1 MIVSLT
7 SARSSPGV
15 TSLAVGMAYVW
26 QELGYQPLLV
36 EADPAGGV
44 LGLRFDL
51 PSEPSFTT
59 LSADLRRGSDPQ
71 RIIDNTAE
79 IQGVRTLLSSVD
91 PAQAGRVLTR
101 SGGILAAEL
110 PSLRRPVVIDA
121 GRLGADSPAIPLL
134 QASHQVLVLCRP
146 RVEEAQAMLFGLRLL
161 RGLDCRCG
169 LVVVGER
176 GPHDPHEIA
185 ALAGVPLV
193 AVLPDDAVLAAAL
206 TGGLYNEKRLKRSLL
221 WRSIAA
227 LSRSVLQGPTAG
239 PALRPAAAPPAA
251 PAPAPAPA
259 APHQVDP
266 VVAAQAP
273 AATTRSLPAG
283 VTAPAPAGNI
293 ATPQPMP
300 TPQPVAAAA
309 PQPSAAPSPAVSGP
323 AMPAAPI
330 PVGLAVAAA
339 QAAALR
345 PSAPPFNPA
354 VTGELPR
361 LDRAGTLAPPPPP
374 APRPAPAP
382 AQPPTAVA
390 QPVLAPGVM
399 AHWPP
404 PTPKLRPEPTHEPEA
419 PVAVAAA
426 QAAPSAAHH
435 VYSGEVVPR

>member
-71 RIIDNTAE
+71 RIFDNTAE
-79 IQGVRTLLSSVD
+79 IRGVRTLLSSVD

-101 SGGILAAEL
+101 SAGILAAEL

-121 GRLGADSPAIPLL
+121 GRLGADSPALPLL

-161 RGLDCRCG
+161 RGLGCRCG

-206 TGGLYNEKRLKRSLL
+206 TGGIYNEKRLKRSLL

-227 LSRSVLQGPTAG
+227 LSRSVLQGPA
-239 PALRPAAAPPAA
+239 AA
-251 PAPAPAPA
+251 PAPASAPAPA
-259 APHQVDP
+259 PTPAGPHQVDP

-273 AATTRSLPAG
+273 AAATRSLPAG
-283 VTAPAPAGNI
+283 ATAPASAGNI
-293 ATPQPMP
+293 D
-300 TPQPVAAAA
+300 
-309 PQPSAAPSPAVSGP
+309 SLG
-323 AMPAAPI
+323 PAAPI

-374 APRPAPAP
+374 VPRPPAPPAQPAPA
-382 AQPPTAVA
+382 T
-390 QPVLAPGVM
+390 GVM

-404 PTPKLRPEPTHEPEA
+404 PTPKPTQEHA
-419 PVAVAAA
+419 
-426 QAAPSAAHH
+426 
-435 VYSGEVVPR
+435 YSGEVAPR

>member
-71 RIIDNTAE
+71 RILDNTAE
-79 IQGVRTLLSSVD
+79 IRGVRTLLSSVD
-91 PAQAGRVLTR
+91 PAQASRVLAR
-101 SGGILAAEL
+101 SAGILAAEL

-121 GRLGADSPAIPLL
+121 GRLGADSPCLPLL

-146 RVEEAQAMLFGLRLL
+146 RVEEAQSMLFGLRVL

-176 GPHDPHEIA
+176 PHDPYEIA

-206 TGGLYNEKRLKRSLL
+206 TGGIYNEKRLKRSLL

-227 LSRSVLQGPTAG
+227 LSRSVLHTPTATSTST
-239 PALRPAAAPPAA
+239 PTPVPDR
-251 PAPAPAPA
+251 
-259 APHQVDP
+259 VDP
-266 VVAAQAP
+266 VVAAPPGVAP
-273 AATTRSLPAG
+273 
-283 VTAPAPAGNI
+283 
-293 ATPQPMP
+293 
-300 TPQPVAAAA
+300 
-309 PQPSAAPSPAVSGP
+309 
-323 AMPAAPI
+323 PAAPI
-330 PVGLAVAAA
+330 PVGLALAAA
-339 QAAALR
+339 QAAAGR
-345 PSAPPFNPA
+345 APAPIRFDPA

-361 LDRAGTLAPPPPP
+361 PDRADTPAPPLPPVV
-374 APRPAPAP
+374 
-382 AQPPTAVA
+382 QPPVQPMPTAVRPDLA
-390 QPVLAPGVM
+390 ATQPATVPAARPLAPGVM

-404 PTPKLRPEPTHEPEA
+404 PTPRTAQE
-419 PVAVAAA
+419 VA
-426 QAAPSAAHH
+426 
-435 VYSGEVVPR
+435 R

>member
-51 PSEPSFTT
+51 PSEPSLTT

-71 RIIDNTAE
+71 RILDNTAE
-79 IQGVRTLLSSVD
+79 IRGVRSLLSSVD
-91 PAQAGRVLTR
+91 PAQASRVLTR
-101 SGGILAAEL
+101 SAGILAAEL
-110 PSLRRPVVIDA
+110 PSVQRPVVIDA
-121 GRLGADSPAIPLL
+121 GRLGADSPSLPLL

-193 AVLPDDAVLAAAL
+193 AVLPDDATLAAAL
-206 TGGLYNEKRLKRSLL
+206 TGGIYNEKRLKRSLL

-227 LSRSVLQGPTAG
+227 LARSVLQ
-239 PALRPAAAPPAA
+239 AA
-251 PAPAPAPA
+251 PAPAPAARPATPPA
-259 APHQVDP
+259 AAQAVVTPTSAPAPAPARPHPIDP

-273 AATTRSLPAG
+273 AAATWSLPAG
-283 VTAPAPAGNI
+283 ATAPVPVGNI
-293 ATPQPMP
+293 A
-300 TPQPVAAAA
+300 
-309 PQPSAAPSPAVSGP
+309 PA
-323 AMPAAPI
+323 PAAPI
-330 PVGLAVAAA
+330 PVGLALAAA
-339 QAAALR
+339 QAAAVR
-345 PSAPPFNPA
+345 APAAAFNPA

-361 LDRAGTLAPPPPP
+361 LDRAGTLAPPPPVVRPAAPP
-374 APRPAPAP
+374 APPAK
-382 AQPPTAVA
+382 AQPVPTTAEQAPPAKAQPVPTAAQPMPPAKA
-390 QPVLAPGVM
+390 QPVLTPGVM

-404 PTPKLRPEPTHEPEA
+404 PTPKVA
-419 PVAVAAA
+419 P
-426 QAAPSAAHH
+426 
-435 VYSGEVVPR
+435 R

>member
-51 PSEPSFTT
+51 PSEPSLTT

-71 RIIDNTAE
+71 RILDNTAE
-79 IQGVRTLLSSVD
+79 IRGVRSLLSSVD
-91 PAQAGRVLTR
+91 PAQASRVLTR
-101 SGGILAAEL
+101 SAGILAAEL
-110 PSLRRPVVIDA
+110 PSVQRPVVIDA
-121 GRLGADSPAIPLL
+121 GRLGADSPSLPLL

-193 AVLPDDAVLAAAL
+193 AVLPDDATLAAAL
-206 TGGLYNEKRLKRSLL
+206 TGGIYNEKRLKRSLL

-227 LSRSVLQGPTAG
+227 LSRSVLQTAPAVVAPT
-239 PALRPAAAPPAA
+239 PTSA
-251 PAPAPAPA
+251 PAPAR
-259 APHQVDP
+259 PHPIDP

-273 AATTRSLPAG
+273 AAATWSLPAG
-283 VTAPAPAGNI
+283 ATAPVPVGNI
-293 ATPQPMP
+293 A
-300 TPQPVAAAA
+300 
-309 PQPSAAPSPAVSGP
+309 PA
-323 AMPAAPI
+323 PAAPI
-330 PVGLAVAAA
+330 PVGLALAAA
-339 QAAALR
+339 QAAAVR
-345 PSAPPFNPA
+345 APAAPFNPA

-361 LDRAGTLAPPPPP
+361 LDRAGTLAPPPPVARPAAPP
-374 APRPAPAP
+374 APPAK
-382 AQPPTAVA
+382 A
-390 QPVLAPGVM
+390 QPVPATAQPTPPPVLTPGVM

-404 PTPKLRPEPTHEPEA
+404 PTPKVA
-419 PVAVAAA
+419 P
-426 QAAPSAAHH
+426 
-435 VYSGEVVPR
+435 R

>member
-71 RIIDNTAE
+71 RIVDNTAE
-79 IQGVRTLLSSVD
+79 IRGVRTLLSSVD
-91 PAQAGRVLTR
+91 PAQASRVLAR
-101 SGGILAAEL
+101 SAGIMAAEL

-121 GRLGADSPAIPLL
+121 GRLGADSPSLPLL

-146 RVEEAQAMLFGLRLL
+146 RVEEAQSMLFGLRVL

-176 GPHDPHEIA
+176 PHDPHEIA

-193 AVLPDDAVLAAAL
+193 AVLPDDAVLATAL
-206 TGGLYNEKRLKRSLL
+206 TGGVYNEKRLKRSLL
-221 WRSIAA
+221 WRSITA
-227 LSRSVLQGPTAG
+227 LSRSVLHSSGPTQ
-239 PALRPAAAPPAA
+239 
-251 PAPAPAPA
+251 
-259 APHQVDP
+259 PHQIDP

-273 AATTRSLPAG
+273 AAAARSLPAG
-283 VTAPAPAGNI
+283 ATAPAPVGNI
-293 ATPQPMP
+293 APPL
-300 TPQPVAAAA
+300 PV
-309 PQPSAAPSPAVSGP
+309 
-323 AMPAAPI
+323 PAAPI

-339 QAAALR
+339 QAAAVR
-345 PSAPPFNPA
+345 VPTPAPTPARFDPA

-361 LDRAGTLAPPPPP
+361 LDRAGTPAPPPPP
-374 APRPAPAP
+374 VVRPPVPPAAVGARPDP
-382 AQPPTAVA
+382 AATQPAAVPTAR
-390 QPVLAPGVM
+390 PLAPGVM

-404 PTPKLRPEPTHEPEA
+404 PTPR
-419 PVAVAAA
+419 AA
-426 QAAPSAAHH
+426 Q
-435 VYSGEVVPR
+435 EVAR